1 MIFLQYIMQP
11 YSEPPWTSQKNSR
24 RNSQQSL
31 SGPCRADCTFGRV
44 WRQQS
49 QHAVAIEHR
58 YITERIRHRTELL
71 LCVHKQRGT
80 VICLHASG
88 LFFVTVH
95 WRVTTA
101 YAVLYCSLLQTITT
115 ILTHLSSLVASIT
128 IHQLSRRGARLQHL
142 ITHHSHAL
150 FLWQGHS
157 VLSQHIKNPPHWAAN
172 RVLAH

>member
-115 ILTHLSSLVASIT
+115 ILTHLSSLVSIYHHPSAQPERSTTAASHHT
-128 IHQLSRRGARLQHL
+128 SLSCPVPLTGTQRPV
-142 ITHHSHAL
+142 S
-150 FLWQGHS
+150 
-157 VLSQHIKNPPHWAAN
+157 
-172 RVLAH
+172 AH